1 VTALAAGKGA
11 TMDHGQKMK
20 APLIAELLALCQQ
33 IATLG
38 PDHITPPVLDEMV
51 SVALLY
57 AEGIVNTVRV
67 PLVVLDATLHVLMAN
82 RYFYEC
88 FQVTPLETESHRLY
102 DLGDGQWNI
111 PALRDLFDMILP
123 HHTAFD
129 DFEVTHTFPH
139 IGRKTMLVN
148 ARRIVRAEG
157 RPPLILLTIEDITAR
172 QQAEVALRQ
181 QRDLLAVTLSSIG
194 DAVMTTD
201 PHGRITLLNPV
212 AEALT
217 GWPVQDA
224 LGQPCEA
231 VFRLVHAR
239 TRQPLE
245 SPVAQVLRDGTAVGL
260 AHQTVLLTRDGRE
273 LPIADL
279 SAPIRSGGT
288 RLQGVVVV
296 FRDMSEQH
304 QLEAQLR
311 QAHKMEALGTL
322 AGGIA
327 HDFNN
332 ILAAVLGYAELLQDE
347 VTLGSAAQV
356 WIKHVL
362 TASLR
367 GKALVQQILT
377 FSRRT
382 LAEQT
387 PVSLAAVLR
396 ETLPFLRALLPTTI
410 TLEAHLPTEESVVR
424 ADVTQMH
431 QILMNLGANAGYA
444 MRDTGGHLEVRLEA
458 IDVDAAL
465 AATHPALRPG
475 PYVRWTVCDTGP
487 GIPPDV
493 LARMYEPFFTTKA
506 VGQGTG
512 LGLSVVHGIVE
523 NHGGAILVESLL
535 GQGSTFTI
543 YLPRLMERVE
553 GAAPPAAEDRPHTHG

>member
-1 VTALAAGKGA
+1 
-11 TMDHGQKMK
+11 
-20 APLIAELLALCQQ
+20 
-33 IATLG
+33 
-38 PDHITPPVLDEMV
+38 
-51 SVALLY
+51 
-57 AEGIVNTVRV
+57 
-67 PLVVLDATLHVLMAN
+67 
-82 RYFYEC
+82 
-88 FQVTPLETESHRLY
+88 
-102 DLGDGQWNI
+102 
-111 PALRDLFDMILP
+111 
-123 HHTAFD
+123 
-129 DFEVTHTFPH
+129 
-139 IGRKTMLVN
+139 
-148 ARRIVRAEG
+148 
-157 RPPLILLTIEDITAR
+157 
-172 QQAEVALRQ
+172 
-181 QRDLLAVTLSSIG
+181 
-194 DAVMTTD
+194 
-201 PHGRITLLNPV
+201 
-212 AEALT
+212 LT

-245 SPVAQVLRDGTAVGL
+245 SPVTQVLRDGTTVGL
-260 AHQTVLLTRDGRE
+260 ADESVLLTRDGRE

-279 SAPIRSGGT
+279 SAPIRNGGT
-288 RLQGVVVV
+288 SLQGVVVV
-296 FRDMSEQH
+296 FRDLSAQH
-304 QLEAQLR
+304 HMEAQLR

-347 VTLGSAAQV
+347 ATLSSAAQV
-356 WIKHVL
+356 WIQHVL

-377 FSRRT
+377 FSRQT
-382 LAEQT
+382 VAAQT

-396 ETLPFLRALLPTTI
+396 DTLPFLRAVLPTTI
-410 TLEAHLPTEESVVR
+410 TLEAHLPTEGSEVR

-458 IDVDAAL
+458 IDVDAAV

-475 PYVRWTVCDTGP
+475 PYVRWTVRDTGP

-493 LARMYEPFFTTKA
+493 LARIYEPFFTTKE
-506 VGQGTG
+506 VGHGTG

-523 NHGGAILVESLL
+523 NHGGAILVESTL
-535 GQGSTFTI
+535 GQETTFTI
-543 YLPRLMERVE
+543 YLPRLMEQVE
-553 GAAPPAAEDRPHTHG
+553 GAVPPAAEGRPHTQA